1 MSTVSSARSLKW
13 YPLVPAAAFLLAL
26 PLFYAAVSARDWRT
40 SVLLLAIPQGLTFTY
55 LAPAIAI
62 VQNLV
67 PPSRRST
74 SSAMLLFAL
83 NLLAVGCGPLYVGF
97 VSDLAK
103 PHFGTE
109 SLRIA
114 LYALLP
120 FFVLGIGANYLASR
134 TLKARDATP

>member
-1 MSTVSSARSLKW
+1 MFGGLKDFFDG
-13 YPLVPAAAFLLAL
+13 LLAPAAAFLLAL
-26 PLFYAAVSARDWRT
+26 PLFYAAISAKDWRM

-67 PPSRRST
+67 PPSRRAAA
-74 SSAMLLFAL
+74 SAMLLFAL

-120 FFVLGIGANYLASR
+120 FFVLGIGTNYLASR
-134 TLKARDATP
+134 TLKGVAVAP